1 MNSMRIVSIRT
12 YPWRELR
19 AHRQVPAAWVL
30 QDKQSIEKHIRIL
43 GELAARLLL
52 QELGA
57 GC

>member
-1 MNSMRIVSIRT
+1 MNSMRMVSMRT
-12 YPWRELR
+12 YPWRELW
-19 AHRQVPAAWVL
+19 ADGQVQAARVL
-30 QDKQSIEKHIRIL
+30 QDKQSIEKHIGVL